1 MHDSIATIDQ
11 AKNTLLD
18 LAIRFGPRLLTALM
32 IVIVGIVVSRWF
44 SRWLGRGLSRIELE
58 PPLFAKPIAE
68 GSSKGINDHSRIADR
83 GQLAAACSELL
94 RAFDQPV
101 LVESYLPGR
110 EVTVGI
116 VGNGCGASVVGVME
130 VLFKE
135 GNDHDYTALN
145 KDEYEQRVTYRLLDG
160 EPLGE
165 RARQVCLRLL
175 TLAPRTRAQLADA
188 LRKRGIPDE
197 TADEVLSRF
206 EDVGLIDDAAFARA
220 WVESRHYGRGLA
232 GRALSAELK
241 QRGVAADEIRAAIE
255 ERLGPDAEV
264 SAARR
269 LIDKKLESTKALPPD
284 QRTRRLAGMLARKG
298 YPAGLAFRVIRE
310 ALEAE
315 GDLAFPEDEPVFDEA
330 DSDTE

>member
-1 MHDSIATIDQ
+1 M
-11 AKNTLLD
+11 
-18 LAIRFGPRLLTALM
+18 
-32 IVIVGIVVSRWF
+32 
-44 SRWLGRGLSRIELE
+44 
-58 PPLFAKPIAE
+58 
-68 GSSKGINDHSRIADR
+68 
-83 GQLAAACSELL
+83 
-94 RAFDQPV
+94 
-101 LVESYLPGR
+101 PGR
-110 EVTVGI
+110 NSRRQASRAADDEHEDPALAENREG
-116 VGNGCGASVVGVME
+116 GADGAAGDLGE
-130 VLFKE
+130 QAR
-135 GNDHDYTALN
+135 TA
-145 KDEYEQRVTYRLLDG
+145 EPARTAEQARTDD
-160 EPLGE
+160 PGE

-188 LRKRGIPDE
+188 LRKRGVPDD

-220 WVESRHYGRGLA
+220 WVESRHYSRGLA

-241 QRGVAADEIRAAIE
+241 QRGVAADEIRAAID

-269 LIDKKLESTKALPPD
+269 LIDRKLESTRGLPPE

-310 ALEAE
+310 ALGAE
-315 GDLAFPEDEPVFDEA
+315 GDLVIPEDEPAFDEA